1 MGVRNVAIGGI
12 RDSSYSYY
20 ARLNRVKLEQ
30 ALQKNTRYQESLQS
44 AREIQGVRPVDK
56 VNQVSL
62 ESDLKFLEKYTSS
75 MVGVMQS
82 ANTLRF
88 DNRGGVMNDLTV
100 SSSDTEVADASMRYA
115 LRNPK
120 DLTVSVSQIAIAQ
133 QNISQGVVSDATA
146 SGDLDFSITDG
157 RNQTV
162 QIAVSARAADNTAR
176 TNGEML
182 NEAVRQIN
190 ENSSLG
196 VRASIA
202 KKDGVASLVLK
213 AKETG
218 EKNAFEVSVS
228 SLGVMGLDQVHT
240 SAQNAVYSV
249 KEGKTSRNYES
260 SSNDVSLDYGSI
272 GLTLKAE
279 GTAVISSH
287 PDAKKVTE
295 AFGELIDSFNQA
307 ISVLNDN
314 QNRGTG
320 VAMQQRSFQQG
331 IAPKDTLTRMGITT
345 NKDGTLALDKATFE
359 KRLRDEPG
367 LSNQLIGGN
376 FSIAQIAFNKADA
389 ALRTS
394 ADSLINNQGR
404 TTGMGN
410 FTGTAQMVS
419 SYAGLGLMIDY
430 LI

>member
-44 AREIQGVRPVDK
+44 TGRVQGVRPVDK
-56 VNQVSL
+56 VNPVSL

-88 DNRGGVMNDLTV
+88 DNRGGIMNDLTV
-100 SSSDTEVADASMRYA
+100 SSSDMEVAEAAKRYA
-115 LRNPK
+115 LKNPK
-120 DLTVSVSQIAIAQ
+120 DLTVSVSQVATAQ
-133 QNISQGVVSDATA
+133 QNISQGVISETEAA
-146 SGDLDFSITDG
+146 GDLRFSITDG

-162 QIAVSARAADNTAR
+162 QIAVSARTDDETAR

-182 NEAVRQIN
+182 YEAVHQIN

-196 VRASIA
+196 VKASVTE
-202 KKDGVASLVLK
+202 KDGVASLVLK

-240 SAQNAVYSV
+240 SAQNAIYSV

-260 SSNDVSLDYGSI
+260 SSNEVSLDYGSI

-287 PDAKKVTE
+287 PDARKVTE

-307 ISVLNDN
+307 INVLNEN
-314 QNRGTG
+314 SNRGTG

-331 IAPKDTLTRMGITT
+331 IAPKDTLMRMGITT
-345 NKDGTLALDKATFE
+345 NKDGTLTFDKAAFE

-404 TTGMGN
+404 MVGMGN